1 MIADV
6 AFSVGV
12 CFAPFLSGLP
22 EKSDIKQV
30 GFAGVE
36 LARLCL
42 RYGFWDQGVFN
53 RVGVD
58 AVVNLRE
65 SALEVPL

>member
-1 MIADV
+1 MLPLA
-6 AFSVGV
+6 
-12 CFAPFLSGLP
+12 SGCASRHSLAVLP

-42 RYGFWDQGVFN
+42 RYSFGDKGVFD
-53 RVGVD
+53 RVGVNP
-58 AVVNLRE
+58 VVNLRE
-65 SALEVPL
+65 GVLEVPL